1 MADIDNL
8 RRYLGDVQSGL
19 QSINDLS
26 LEIEE
31 QSENLVSNLASFAGI
46 GTKGGIVRSIL
57 TRASTGTGLFNLT
70 QRLTSALL
78 LFKYIDKSQKERL
91 KEEQEFN
98 KLMASREKTMIRLFR
113 MTRDHEKAQAKQLSV
128 LEKERYYNDESIRM
142 KLKTMTIDE
151 AILESSNQLM
161 AATSKLRKAGRS
173 ALGGKAQRFL
183 LSGGAE
189 SLGVSR
195 FRGGAQGAALLQM
208 GANELKAQQERV
220 RGLEGEAEST
230 KNEYNLLKAAF
241 DKRVIV
247 QEKVQEKNPRFTQG
261 RDDVFG
267 GLFNEP
273 EFIEVI
279 KTVDKGFK
287 IQGAEREA
295 AKENLK
301 FMRDAVRQMEQTRED
316 ANDNLD
322 RLIKEFLEDKED
334 IEKRTGITANLGGG
348 QGVFGGVFLG
358 GDEGQIR
365 NALDNDEDLI
375 ESVEQLTL
383 IGQAQLKLEQT
394 RDKIKERLEK
404 IRGYFGG
411 EDFKI
416 LRSFMFKGLLVF
428 GGLILGMSALVALI
442 FILYR
447 VGIGEWLVN
456 TGKTIGELFEKNSDA
471 LEMFKEG
478 FSLIFGGFWDIFTG
492 FIGVVFGLLSGDG
505 NLISESSSKFFNGLE
520 KLGVGIINLAVG
532 GFVSGIEL
540 IMFTIFG
547 MGKAYLDG
555 IFGKAESA
563 AGTVGGIAGS
573 AAGAYSGMKAGA
585 FLGAKFGPKG
595 ALIGGTIGFIGGAVA
610 GGNLGVEA
618 GDKLAGAMANG
629 GTTRTSGTYLV
640 GERGPELVS
649 LPGNT
654 RVFNNSDTSRMMSP
668 TININVTGRVGASDT
683 ELNDIARKIGQ
694 KINIEMNRYNSSG
707 LRG

>member
-8 RRYLGDVQSGL
+8 RRYLGDIQSGL

-31 QSENLVSNLASFAGI
+31 QSENLVSSIASFAGI

-57 TRASTGTGLFNLT
+57 TRASTGTGFFNLT

-78 LFKYIDKSQKERL
+78 LFRYIEKSQKERL

-98 KLMASREKTMIRLFR
+98 KLMASREKTMTRLFR
-113 MTRDHEKAQAKQLSV
+113 MTRDHEKARLGHLST
-128 LEKERYYNDESIRM
+128 LEKEKYYNDESIRM

-151 AILESSNQLM
+151 AILESSTQLM
-161 AATSKLRKAGRS
+161 DATSKLRKAGRK

-189 SLGVSR
+189 RLGVSR

-208 GANELKAQQERV
+208 SANELKAQQERV
-220 RGLEGEAEST
+220 RGLETETENT
-230 KNEYNLLKAAF
+230 RDEYNLLKAAF
-241 DKRVIV
+241 DERVIV
-247 QEKVQEKNPRFTQG
+247 NET
-261 RDDVFG
+261 DDEG
-267 GLFNEP
+267 N
-273 EFIEVI
+273 VI
-279 KTVDKGFK
+279 QVDKGYK
-287 IQGAEREA
+287 LQGAEREA

-301 FMRDAVRQMEQTRED
+301 FMREAIRQMEQTRED
-316 ANDNLD
+316 ANDNLE
-322 RLIKEFLEDKED
+322 RLIKEFIEDKNEISKQTGLKTKLTQNQTIITGGED
-334 IEKRTGITANLGGG
+334 DI
-348 QGVFGGVFLG
+348 FGGMFNSPALIND
-358 GDEGQIR
+358 DEQ
-365 NALDNDEDLI
+365 NVKDALDNDEDLI
-375 ESVEQLTL
+375 ESVKQLSL
-383 IGQAQLKLEQT
+383 IQSAKLKLEQT
-394 RDKIKERLEK
+394 RDKINERMEK

-411 EDFKI
+411 EDFKV
-416 LRSFMFKGLLVF
+416 LRSFMFRGLLVF
-428 GGLILGMSALVALI
+428 GGLILGMSAFVALI
-442 FILYR
+442 FILYKA
-447 VGIGEWLVN
+447 GIGEWLAN
-456 TGKTIGELFEKNSDA
+456 TGKYVNELFGKGGEWSKY
-471 LEMFKEG
+471 LEMFTNS
-478 FSLIFGGFWDIFTG
+478 FDLIFGGFWDIFTG

-505 NLISESSSKFFNGLE
+505 NLISESSLKFYNGLK
-520 KLGVGIINLAVG
+520 KLGEGLIDLVVG
-532 GFVSGIEL
+532 GVISGIQL
-540 IMFTIFG
+540 IAFTIYG

-595 ALIGGTIGFIGGAVA
+595 AIIGGTVGFIGGAIA
-610 GGNLGVEA
+610 GGNLGVAA
-618 GDKLAGAMANG
+618 GDKIQGAMANG
-629 GTTRTSGTYLV
+629 GTTRTSGTFLV

-654 RVFNNSDTSRMMSP
+654 RVFNNSDTRKMMSP

>member
-230 KNEYNLLKAAF
+230 KDEYNLLKAAF
-241 DKRVIV
+241 DERVIM

-654 RVFNNSDTSRMMSP
+654 RVFNNSDTRNMMSP